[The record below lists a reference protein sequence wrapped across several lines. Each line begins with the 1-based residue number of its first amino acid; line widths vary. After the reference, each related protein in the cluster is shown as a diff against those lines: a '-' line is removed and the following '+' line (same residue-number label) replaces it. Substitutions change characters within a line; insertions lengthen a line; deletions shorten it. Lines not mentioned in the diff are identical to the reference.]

1 VQLPL
6 YLWHCR
12 LKTPSDKAAGVHD
25 MPLSDKLPLSTAGAQ
40 PASMFHITMNKKR
53 QLFRG

>member
-1 VQLPL
+1 
-6 YLWHCR
+6 LWHCR

-53 QLFRG
+53 QLFRGWM